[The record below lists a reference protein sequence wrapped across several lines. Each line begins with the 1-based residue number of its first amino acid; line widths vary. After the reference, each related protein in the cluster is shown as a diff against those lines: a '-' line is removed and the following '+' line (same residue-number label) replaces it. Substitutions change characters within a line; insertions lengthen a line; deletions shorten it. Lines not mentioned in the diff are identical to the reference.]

1 MQHAEVGMSKTIINT
16 NLAIF
21 QFKQNREHLLL
32 HKLLNNLY
40 FLSILFVYS
49 ANVQLKLLYNFS
61 INAVSISCALM
72 PYLLFII

>member
-16 NLAIF
+16 NLVIF